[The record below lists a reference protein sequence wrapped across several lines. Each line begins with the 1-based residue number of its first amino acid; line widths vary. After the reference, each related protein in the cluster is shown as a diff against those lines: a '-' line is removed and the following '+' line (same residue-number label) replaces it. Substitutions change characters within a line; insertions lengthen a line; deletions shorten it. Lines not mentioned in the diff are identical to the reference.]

1 MSTILKIFLIIILLF
16 QLFLIVNTVR
26 KKQIS
31 MKFAS
36 LWIVLILLMCV
47 IALFPQIVMFLSDLM
62 GFEKTSNM
70 VLLLGFFF
78 SFYMIY
84 IHTISISVQ
93 NEKIKLLIQ
102 EISILKEK
110 LEDNQKNNK

>member
-1 MSTILKIFLIIILLF
+1 MSTILKIFLLIILLF
-16 QLFLIVNTVR
+16 QLILVVNTVR

-31 MKFAS
+31 MKYAS
-36 LWIVLILLMCV
+36 LWIVLIIAMCV
-47 IALFPQIVMFLSDLM
+47 VVIVPEIVMWLANLV
-62 GFEKTSNM
+62 GFEATSNM

-110 LEDNQKNNK
+110 LNDDGKKD

>member
-1 MSTILKIFLIIILLF
+1 MSAILKIFLIIILLF
-16 QLFLIVNTVR
+16 QLVIVVNTVR

-31 MKFAS
+31 MKYAS
-36 LWIVLILLMCV
+36 LWIVLIVLMCI
-47 IALFPQIVMFLSDLM
+47 IALFPEIVMFMSDLM

-70 VLLLGFFF
+70 VFLLGFFF

-110 LEDNQKNNK
+110 LNKSEKQK

>member
-1 MSTILKIFLIIILLF
+1 MSTMLKIFLIVILLF

-31 MKFAS
+31 MKYAS
-36 LWIVLILLMCV
+36 LWIVLILMMCI
-47 IALFPQIVMFLSDLM
+47 IALFPQIVMFLSELM

-110 LEDNQKNNK
+110 INESKKNN

>member
-1 MSTILKIFLIIILLF
+1 MSTTLKIFLILI
-16 QLFLIVNTVR
+16 LFLQLMLTINTVR
-26 KKQIS
+26 KKRIS
-31 MKFAS
+31 MKYAS
-36 LWIVLILLMCV
+36 LWIVLIIIMGI
-47 IALFPQIVMFLSDLM
+47 IALYPKIVMILSDLL

-110 LEDNQKNNK
+110 IKNESSKD

>member
-1 MSTILKIFLIIILLF
+1 MF
-16 QLFLIVNTVR
+16 QLYLIVNTVR

-31 MKFAS
+31 MKYAS
-36 LWIVLILLMCV
+36 LWIILILAMCV
-47 IALFPQIVMFLSDLM
+47 VVIFPTIVMYLSKIM
-62 GFEKTSNM
+62 GFETTSNM

-84 IHTISISVQ
+84 IHTISISIQ

-110 LEDNQKNNK
+110 LKENEK

>member
-1 MSTILKIFLIIILLF
+1 MSTILKMFLIIILLF
-16 QLFLIVNTVR
+16 QLILVVNTVR

-31 MKFAS
+31 MKYAS
-36 LWIVLILLMCV
+36 LWIVLVLAMCMVV
-47 IALFPQIVMFLSDLM
+47 IFPQIVMFMSELM
-62 GFEKTSNM
+62 GFETTSNM

-110 LEDNQKNNK
+110 LNDDGKKD